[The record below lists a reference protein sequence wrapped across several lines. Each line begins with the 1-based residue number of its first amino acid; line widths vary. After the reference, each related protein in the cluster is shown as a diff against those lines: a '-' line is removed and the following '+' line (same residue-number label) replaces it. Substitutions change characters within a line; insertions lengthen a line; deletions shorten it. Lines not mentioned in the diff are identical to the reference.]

1 MEDLL
6 RKTSR
11 RLDVESVAQKLTKE
25 LLNSL
30 SAGVPRRI
38 FDALYQP
45 FAQLNS
51 KLASRVEI
59 NIAPECHDSGHR
71 SDLEGTS
78 RPTPPVSASAQFLG
92 HNDFCEGPHD
102 TLELSEVQSE
112 GMVDRCCVC
121 STLASEKELVK
132 TLCYFR
138 DVRSICLEERL
149 QETGKCCLCQV
160 HPLRYTTAP

>member
-1 MEDLL
+1 MDHISQGVTEGICRTMGDLL

-11 RLDVESVAQKLTKE
+11 ELDVESVAQKLTTE

-38 FDALYQP
+38 FDALYQS

-71 SDLEGTS
+71 FDLEGTS

-102 TLELSEVQSE
+102 TLELSEVQSK

-121 STLASEKELVK
+121 STLASEKELE
-132 TLCYFR
+132 TTPCYFQR
-138 DVRSICLEERL
+138 C
-149 QETGKCCLCQV
+149 
-160 HPLRYTTAP
+160 